1 MVVRWERGCLGSWRG
16 REGMRGFGF
25 DLRIDCFVLECSKWE
40 PRADS
45 CSILVYQYYGAYFVG

>member
-1 MVVRWERGCLGSWRG
+1 
-16 REGMRGFGF
+16 MRGFGF